1 MPKKACFLLLALF
14 LFVFWGAGSP
24 VLAVSQ
30 TEPLFKVAPESV
42 SLHPGESVSVAVKP
56 QHRTLSAFVLTA
68 EFGEEITAASAAF
81 TNIPKE
87 DHHLI
92 TEEEGRITIVYA
104 SDAGIMSEDAEII
117 LTFRTNPETAAAD
130 TSVLLSVTDAADA
143 DANLLLDA
151 PETHRVDLTFVPDTS
166 ADCRLMSLTP
176 PVGALIPAFD
186 PDIYEYTLDVPFSY
200 QSLEWDAIPADDA
213 TVRVNRKNLGA
224 GGTTVDF
231 IFTVT
236 AADGK
241 TKAVYTVHVTRLPK
255 EEDPEASAPSTDCT
269 LLVLTPPVGEL
280 KPAFDPNIYEY
291 TLEVPFAYQSLEWDV
306 IPADD
311 ATVRVNRKNLGA
323 GGSTTDF
330 KFTVTDADGKT
341 KSIYTVHVTR
351 LKKEESTDTELP
363 SADCT
368 LVALTPP
375 VGELKPAFDPNI
387 YEYTLEV
394 PFTYQS
400 LEWDAIPCDDAAV
413 RVNRKNLGAGG
424 STTDFFFTVTAS
436 DNKTKAIYT
445 VHVTRLKKGSATA
458 QQTTPSG
465 SSPAPSEPETD
476 PTETESNVQTNT
488 GTAPSVSETASE
500 TVIHVSTQKDQPA
513 DDPFRTAALVLV
525 SAAAGMILVLG
536 AQHVLQKKDGSKD

>member
-1 MPKKACFLLLALF
+1 
-14 LFVFWGAGSP
+14 
-24 VLAVSQ
+24 
-30 TEPLFKVAPESV
+30 
-42 SLHPGESVSVAVKP
+42 
-56 QHRTLSAFVLTA
+56 
-68 EFGEEITAASAAF
+68 
-81 TNIPKE
+81 
-87 DHHLI
+87 
-92 TEEEGRITIVYA
+92 
-104 SDAGIMSEDAEII
+104 
-117 LTFRTNPETAAAD
+117 
-130 TSVLLSVTDAADA
+130 
-143 DANLLLDA
+143 
-151 PETHRVDLTFVPDTS
+151 
-166 ADCRLMSLTP
+166 
-176 PVGALIPAFD
+176 
-186 PDIYEYTLDVPFSY
+186 
-200 QSLEWDAIPADDA
+200 
-213 TVRVNRKNLGA
+213 
-224 GGTTVDF
+224 
-231 IFTVT
+231 
-236 AADGK
+236 
-241 TKAVYTVHVTRLPK
+241 
-255 EEDPEASAPSTDCT
+255 
-269 LLVLTPPVGEL
+269 LV
-280 KPAFDPNIYEY
+280 
-291 TLEVPFAYQSLEWDV
+291 
-306 IPADD
+306 
-311 ATVRVNRKNLGA
+311 
-323 GGSTTDF
+323 
-330 KFTVTDADGKT
+330 
-341 KSIYTVHVTR
+341 
-351 LKKEESTDTELP
+351 
-363 SADCT
+363 
-368 LVALTPP
+368 LTPP